1 MKKHIK
7 PIITLLLV
15 AALLVPTIGMIFS
28 SAATSFTVELAF
40 ENLFVLDHWV
50 INGNSMRVTNDVI
63 AAGGPASDVGSVS
76 NIDLENGSFRL
87 TNKTSENVYTV
98 ASMGSG
104 EYTKDNFDYYRMP
117 VEEGV
122 TYDLSYNITGNVP
135 GFFPFI
141 FFYDESNEYKTFV
154 NGAANGTGDNT
165 YRFTVPEGIK
175 YIQIRLT
182 LGGNS
187 SKNAYAD
194 IKNIAI
200 YKVDVTLN
208 PNLFDFST
216 WSSKSGAGNGSFS
229 LWSDGTVAPNSTT
242 GSVTLTSNG
251 GDSGSLTIGAP
262 CSVLLTNMAYG
273 AKYDDTNYVIDTE
286 PGKQYVV
293 SYELNGTMDSPEH
306 VSFFPVWHGADQ
318 GYLSFDQLN
327 ASDKGPNSHIIT
339 APANA
344 YHFEVAF
351 GLYDYSR
358 TSGVYATISNISIKE
373 VITETVI
380 EHKVDPVR
388 KTYTYTAGS
397 NATYGTLPN
406 PPAATYPENYIF
418 AGWYTGKDGTGTRI
432 AADTPILPQS
442 YTVYP
447 KFEPAVDSLTVA
459 AMPSKTEYTVGE
471 KLNTTGLV
479 LSATINNT
487 NGDEGTDTTFNVT
500 SGYYCTPEYLTST
513 GTQAITVHYGG
524 KTATFNVNVSGPK
537 DKNITVNG
545 ATHAVEVANNN
556 YTINYQAPSPFN
568 RYEMTYFSD
577 SYVKGEIVMD
587 GITEVFF
594 LEPSDNGSFASYIDS
609 FLRGV
614 NHYYVDS
621 IKFTCLDKEFG
632 NFELL
637 SLTTI
642 AATIP
647 SNSTQYYENAETGY
661 KVGIDLSFGGVVSEI
676 YDLDDVV
683 ESRLYTIDGKEV
695 IKVDYAERLNAD
707 YGTNY
712 TLLQRENVNLI
723 NKYDRGRYLQQSYYG
738 TSQKPYEMGDY
749 NGNAWPYNPVQ
760 GGNLVINDANGNA
773 IKGNEASKVIDYR
786 ITDDQ
791 IYIKTRPLDWGKNS
805 VDYPDSYVTDSYME
819 AWYVF
824 EDGMIKTY
832 CRFVDYSGYPA
843 HTRDQELPAVYII
856 EPFNNFVYNNVANGS
871 EWTTTNYKNITEPDF
886 WGVLPE
892 YNALLQTPVDPT
904 VDCYENWAAFTAS
917 DNAESFGV
925 GVYSAGV
932 TDFHYGC
939 FFPKYQEEAA
949 KNGQLVA
956 TENRHA
962 TRAYTSDG
970 SIFPPAEQNPTSYIS
985 PVGQMTFE
993 SYKPIEYSY
1002 YLTTGKVGE
1011 IYNDFK
1017 TVANKD
1023 NQAEQDKSK
1032 IAVPETV
1039 YMTPAN
1045 GASKIGQYYVNN
1057 IMDESLNNKVVTE
1070 AKRDAAMYLGLSI
1083 KDAKEFSVK
1092 ITNITDPSNDIF
1104 LCNTSG
1110 SEISEGSRIHFNSSG
1125 TYKNDHEYGLRFSGA
1140 GLQPGEKATAKWEI
1154 TVYKNDGTS
1163 EVFTAYT
1170 VMYAPG
1176 RTVGAVAEAR
1186 QVDASQNEIS
1196 SWITGANGVDHNK
1209 QAPLG
1214 SLHADKR
1221 NFGYFK
1227 ADPLYNEKAPSGGS
1241 GETPNDY
1248 IIVGSTSDDYYVMQA
1263 ATNGHDGSRAQSY
1276 LGLLTIDKSRYTNT
1290 NQIPNLE
1297 IGFDALRVGSWTKDS
1312 LTTYKAYYTLGTS
1325 EAFTATNLNATPSG
1339 WTQVINAKEYANSHT
1354 LPYRETFIPEYNV
1367 SDEIDGKYIHALNQ
1381 GAALQTAIATRYST
1395 AGTSVLISV
1404 TDKSGL
1410 RDLVLDG
1417 YTMVEDDED
1426 FNRELKEAATVLGDP
1441 SATQSQIDEAK
1452 KELNDAMEELVDKFY
1467 ALKYDNIFS
1476 AYEMSQF
1483 SESMKVVSDK
1493 GTATYKDGE
1502 LTVTNDTITGGE
1514 AYTVYGS
1521 ANHFYKVQLK
1531 PNTEYVFEYDVTTTE
1546 SSQAFM
1552 FFYDANGSAGDI
1564 PTNMSVQTD
1573 GGAWSSKTE
1582 GSPWW
1587 GNYQHGAGS
1596 KHYAIKFTTGP
1607 NTTQASFRFG
1617 NTTNN
1622 PCESTF
1628 SNIKLVESNRY
1639 YEDVDYAKTEE
1650 LYKEY
1655 SSYGA
1660 LPVLTRTGYTFSGWV
1675 DADGKAVTGADIA
1688 TNHKSIFSVW
1698 TEFTYT
1704 IIYNANGG
1712 TGSIANKTVRY
1723 SETVALDSGNSL
1735 SRTGY
1740 KLLGWSTDKNAT
1752 SEQYTTGQTVS
1763 KLTNVNNGN
1772 VTFYAV
1778 WQISEVNVT
1787 FDNLIDFKAWNKSAG
1802 NGTVSNVTD
1811 TGFTITCNSGAGEA
1825 TSTSPIF
1832 PVTAGK
1838 NYKIE
1843 ADITGNAWD
1852 IYIFFYDSNTSS
1864 GTGIDFTD
1872 SGNRYAANG
1881 GGNKTQIFTA
1891 PAGATRAVIRVDS
1904 NNGGNVTTFN
1914 NIRVYEHDGI
1924 DINVKPANKTVYT
1937 DETFGELPVPTR
1949 EGYTF
1954 LGWYDK
1960 DGTEITATTTVTH
1973 TSTVYLTSKWVIND
1987 TALVSDTVVVD
1998 FATPID
2004 ITPLANDTIY
2014 RSAEGTQTF
2023 LGIAADNAST
2033 PTDTVEGDYGTFT
2046 FSNNTVT
2053 YKPEKVVNGV
2063 EEIYYYTSLTVD
2075 GEETK
2080 IKNTIT
2086 VAPAS
2091 NVLYEENLFTATLTG
2106 LDWTRGTA
2114 TTVNQTPSSEN
2125 DVYGYDGNT
2134 SGYNQPLNY
2143 SNGSAYTV
2151 TVNGTDKRSKNM
2163 TFSFAG
2169 EGFDLIS
2176 ACGPNTGVLVV
2187 TLRNDKTGAIE
2198 KSYLVDTYYGDS
2210 NYGDSTNKTL
2220 YQVPVINETGLEHSD
2235 YTVQVIASW
2244 LPSMSGAYNSKVN
2257 SQAVDGMT
2265 VSTAAYEGNTE
2276 LREALAEVGLE
2287 YVLDA
2292 ETVDIVWF
2300 DEDSVL
2306 NGGKGANTVEEGMLE
2321 TQAVTSL
2328 FNVIDSVR
2336 VYKPLSDGD
2345 TYYIPSER
2353 NAQYYN
2359 VVSNLV
2365 NGKEDGVIPGLDNF
2379 FAYVSGNN
2387 NAEITVDNYNSIGPK
2402 DELYLT
2408 NSGTGVAFTINGFNP
2423 DTTKVMISL
2432 RAASGTPTAKFGT
2445 ISHIVNSNTEMYYD
2459 ITSSIKDG
2467 TVTIQNT
2474 APGTLLAVGS
2484 IKVTSTDD
2492 TFLFATTEL
2501 DLATASF
2508 MMSAPATIVEPNTPN
2523 VEPDEPDEPTDP
2535 TEPTD
2540 PEDPTEPTDP
2550 TVPVEPDEPSD
2561 DNASECW
2568 LVRFI
2573 NWVIEMVTKVF
2584 NVIKSVLGF

>member
-1 MKKHIK
+1 MKKFVK

-50 INGNSMRVTNDVI
+50 INQNSMRVTNDSI
-63 AAGGPASDVGSVS
+63 ASGAVAAYDVGSVT
-76 NIDLENGSFRL
+76 NMDLQNGSFRL

-104 EYTKDNFDYYRMP
+104 EHTKDNFDYYRMP

-122 TYDLSYNITGNVP
+122 TYTLSYNIQGNVP
-135 GFFPFI
+135 GFFPFV
-141 FFYDESNEYKTFV
+141 FFYDESNEYKSFV
-154 NGAANGTGDNT
+154 NGAATGTGDNSFT
-165 YRFTVPEGIK
+165 FTVPEDMA

-182 LGGNS
+182 LAGNTA
-187 SKNAYAD
+187 KNAYAD

-200 YKVDVTLN
+200 YKVDIVADET
-208 PNLFDFST
+208 NLFDFAA
-216 WSSKSGAGNGSFS
+216 WSAKVGTQTHGYYNAGSF
-229 LWSDGTVAPNSTT
+229 TT
-242 GSVTLTSNG
+242 NADEKSVTLT
-251 GDSGSLTIGAP
+251 
-262 CSVLLTNMAYG
+262 TNSASHFLF
-273 AKYDDTNYVIDTE
+273 TNF
-286 PGKQYVV
+286 
-293 SYELNGTMDSPEH
+293 SYYPTMDQPGNNGDYYTIDVEPETSYTFSYTLDNGNLH
-306 VSFFPVWHGADQ
+306 
-318 GYLSFDQLN
+318 
-327 ASDKGPNSHIIT
+327 ASTLYRPHIAYYDSTGKIIT
-339 APANA
+339 YLPYESPKFGDNSFTFTTPANTDFIQVIYA
-344 YHFEVAF
+344 VACDVQA
-351 GLYDYSR
+351 GLTCTVR
-358 TSGVYATISNISIKE
+358 NVELHNIPYP
-373 VITETVI
+373 V

-397 NATYGTLPN
+397 NATYGTLPT

-432 AADTPILPQS
+432 ASDTPIQPQS
-442 YTVYP
+442 MTVYP

-459 AMPSKTEYTVGE
+459 TMPAKTEYTVGE
-471 KLNTTGLV
+471 KLNTAGLV
-479 LSATINNT
+479 LKATINGK
-487 NGDEGTDTTFNVT
+487 GDADGDGATDPDTTFNIT
-500 SGYYCTPEYLTST
+500 SGYYITPEYASST
-513 GTQAITVHYGG
+513 AGTQSITVHYGG
-524 KTATFNVNVSGPK
+524 KTATFNVNVSAGK
-537 DKNITVNG
+537 DKNIVVNG
-545 ATHAVEVANNN
+545 ATYPVTVANNE
-556 YTINYQAPSPFN
+556 YTLNYQAPSPFN

-614 NHYYVDS
+614 NHYNVDS

-637 SLTTI
+637 SVTTI

-676 YDLDDVV
+676 YDLNNIV
-683 ESRLYTIDGKEV
+683 ESRVYNIGGQQVT
-695 IKVDYAERLNAD
+695 KVDYAERLNAD

-712 TLLQRENVNLI
+712 ISRKAENVNLI
-723 NKYDRGRYLQQSYYG
+723 NKFDRGRYLQQSYYG

-749 NGNAWPYNPVQ
+749 NGNPWPYNPVQ
-760 GGNLVINDANGNA
+760 GGNLVINNA
-773 IKGNEASKVIDYR
+773 DGTTKGNEASKVIDYR

-856 EPFNNFVYNNVANGS
+856 EPLNHFVYNNVAQGS
-871 EWTTTNYKNITEPDF
+871 EWTTTNYKKIEEPDF

-892 YNALLQTPVDPT
+892 YNALLETPVDPT
-904 VDCYENWAAFTAS
+904 VDCYENWAAFAAS
-917 DNAESFGV
+917 DDANSFGV

-939 FFPKYQEEAA
+939 FFPTYQEEAA
-949 KNGQLVA
+949 KNGQLVPTA
-956 TENRHA
+956 NRHA
-962 TRAYTSDG
+962 VTPD
-970 SIFPPAEQNPTSYIS
+970 PATENPTSYIS

-1070 AKRDAAMYLGLSI
+1070 AKRDAGMYLGLSI

-1092 ITNITDPSNDIF
+1092 ITNVTDPSNDIF
-1104 LCNTSG
+1104 LCDSSG
-1110 SEISEGSRIHFNSSG
+1110 SEISEGSKIRFDSSG
-1125 TYKNDHEYGLRFSGA
+1125 TYINDHSYGMRFSGA

-1186 QVDASQNEIS
+1186 QVGNSQNEIS
-1196 SWITGANGVDHNK
+1196 SWITGANGVDHTK

-1214 SLHADKR
+1214 SLHADYR

-1227 ADPLYNEKAPSGGS
+1227 ADPLHGAMPSGGS
-1241 GETPNDY
+1241 GETANDY
-1248 IIVGSTSDDYYVMQA
+1248 INVSSNTNDYYVMQA

-1276 LGLLTIDKSRYTNT
+1276 LGLLTVDKSRYTNT
-1290 NQIPNLE
+1290 NQIPNLK
-1297 IGFDALRVGSWTKDS
+1297 IGYDALRIDDGYPNNS
-1312 LTTYKAYYTLGTS
+1312 LQSYNTYYTLGTS
-1325 EAFTATNLNATPSG
+1325 ESFTATDLNAVPSG
-1339 WTQVINAKEYANSHT
+1339 WTSNSSHGQLYKELGEDMSK
-1354 LPYRETFIPEYNV
+1354 LPYRETVIPSYNV
-1367 SDEIDGKYIHALNQ
+1367 SDIDGKYIHA
-1381 GAALQTAIATRYST
+1381 IARGEAYQIAVARRYST
-1395 AGTSVLISV
+1395 AGTSVLCSV

-1410 RDLVLDG
+1410 RDAILNG
-1417 YTMVEDDED
+1417 YTIVDDDAD
-1426 FNRELKEAATVLGDP
+1426 FNRELQEAATVLGDP

-1452 KELNDAMEELVDKFY
+1452 KQLNDAMEELVDKFY
-1467 ALKYDNIFS
+1467 ALKYDNLFS

-1483 SESMKVVSDK
+1483 PASMKVVGDR
-1493 GTATYKDGE
+1493 GTATYKDGKI
-1502 LTVTNDTITGGE
+1502 TIVNDTITGGE
-1514 AYTVYGS
+1514 AYTEYGS
-1521 ANHFYKVQLK
+1521 ADHFYKVKLN
-1531 PNTEYVFEYDVTTTE
+1531 PNTEYVFEYDVTTDGK
-1546 SSQAFM
+1546 SQAFM
-1552 FFYDANGSAGDI
+1552 FFYNASGGAGDV
-1564 PTNMSVQTD
+1564 PTNMSIQTN
-1573 GGAWSSKTE
+1573 GGNWSSKTE
-1582 GSPWW
+1582 SNSWF
-1587 GNYQHGAGS
+1587 GNYGNAGTY
-1596 KHYAIKFTTGP
+1596 HYVIKFTTGL

-1617 NTTNN
+1617 NTTND

-1628 SNIKLVESNRY
+1628 SNIKLIDAARY
-1639 YEDVDYAKTEE
+1639 YADVEYAKTEDV
-1650 LYKEY
+1650 YKEY
-1655 SSYGA
+1655 SSYGV
-1660 LPVLTRTGYTFSGWV
+1660 LPVLTRTGYTFGGWK

-1698 TEFTYT
+1698 TEYTYT
-1704 IIYNANGG
+1704 IIYDANGG
-1712 TGSIANKTVRY
+1712 TGSIANKPVKY
-1723 SETVALDSGNSL
+1723 SETVALDSGS
-1735 SRTGY
+1735 SISKTGY
-1740 KLLGWSTDKNAT
+1740 RLLGWSTDKNAAT
-1752 SEQYTTGQTVS
+1752 AQYALGQSVS
-1763 KLTNVNNGN
+1763 KLTTVNNGN

-1778 WQISEVNVT
+1778 WQLSEVNVT
-1787 FDNLIDFKAWNKSAG
+1787 FDNLIDFRAWNKSAG

-1811 TGFTITCNSGAGEA
+1811 TGFTITCNTGAGEA

-1838 NYKIE
+1838 QYKIE
-1843 ADITGNAWD
+1843 ADVTGNAWD
-1852 IYIFFYDSNTSS
+1852 IYIFFYDSKTSS

-1881 GGNKTQIFTA
+1881 GGNATQIFTA

-1924 DINVKPANKTVYT
+1924 DINVKPANKIVRNS
-1937 DETFGELPVPTR
+1937 DTFGVLPTPTKA
-1949 EGYTF
+1949 GHTF
-1954 LGWYDK
+1954 LGWYDG
-1960 DGTEITATTTVTH
+1960 DRPVTADSAINS

-1987 TALVSDTVVVD
+1987 TALAKDTVVVD

-2004 ITPLANDTIY
+2004 ITPLANDTVY
-2014 RSAEGTQTF
+2014 NLAEGKKEF
-2023 LGIAADNAST
+2023 LGFSSDGTNYGATTINGT
-2033 PTDTVEGDYGTFT
+2033 YGTFAVKGE
-2046 FSNNTVT
+2046 TVT
-2053 YKPEKVVNGV
+2053 YTPSKAVDDAEK
-2063 EEIYYYTSLTVD
+2063 IYYHALVTAD
-2075 GEETK
+2075 GRETE
-2080 IKNTIT
+2080 IKNEIT

-2091 NVLYEENLFTATLTG
+2091 NVLYEENLFTQTLTG

-2114 TTVNQTPSSEN
+2114 TTVNQSSSTEN
-2125 DVYGYDGNT
+2125 DVYGYDSNIN
-2134 SGYNQPLNY
+2134 GYNKLSNY

-2151 TVNGTDKRSKNM
+2151 TVNDTNKRSKNM
-2163 TFSFAG
+2163 TFDFAG

-2176 ACGPNTGVLVV
+2176 ACGPDTGVLVV
-2187 TLRNDKTGAIE
+2187 TLRDNKTSKVV
-2198 KSYLVDTYYGDS
+2198 KSYVVDTYYADS
-2210 NYGDSTNKTL
+2210 RYAASTNNTL
-2220 YQVPVINETGLEHSD
+2220 YQVPVISEAKLANGYSN
-2235 YTVQVIASW
+2235 YTLQIIASY
-2244 LPSMSGAYNSKVN
+2244 LPSMSGACNSQV
-2257 SQAVDGMT
+2257 STQAVDGMT
-2265 VSTAAYEGNTE
+2265 VSTASGAGNAE
-2276 LREALAEVGLE
+2276 LREALAEIGLD

-2292 ETVDIVWF
+2292 EEVEVVWF
-2300 DEDSVL
+2300 DDDSVL
-2306 NGGKGANTVEEGMLE
+2306 NGGNGANTVEEGE
-2321 TQAVTSL
+2321 VRTQAVTSL

-2336 VYKPLSDGD
+2336 VYKPFENGD
-2345 TYYIPSER
+2345 EYYIPSEK

-2359 VVSNLV
+2359 VMDNLV
-2365 NGKEDGVIPGLDNF
+2365 NGKEDGIIPGLTSF
-2379 FAYVSGNN
+2379 FAYVSGND
-2387 NAEITVDNYNSIGPK
+2387 NAEITVENYNSVGPK
-2402 DELYLT
+2402 DELYLAKSNT
-2408 NSGTGVAFTINGFNP
+2408 AVSFTIKDF
-2423 DTTKVMISL
+2423 DKTTTSVMISL
-2432 RAASGTPTAKFGT
+2432 RAASGTPTVKIGENQFK
-2445 ISHIVNSNTEMYYD
+2445 VNSNTEMYYD
-2459 ITSSIKDG
+2459 ITDYITDR
-2467 TVTIQNT
+2467 TVAIQNMT
-2474 APGTLLAVGS
+2474 SDALLSVGS
-2484 IKVTSTDD
+2484 IKVTSTVD

-2508 MMSAPATIVEPNTPN
+2508 MMSAPATTVEPNTPN
-2523 VEPDEPDEPTDP
+2523 
-2535 TEPTD
+2535 TEPEAPAD
-2540 PEDPTEPTDP
+2540 
-2550 TVPVEPDEPSD
+2550 PVEPENPVNPEEPSD
-2561 DNASECW
+2561 DNSSECW